1 MFGGDLPEATSIF
14 PLSGALLLPR
24 GVLPLTIFEPRY
36 LRMVSNAMAK
46 ERMIGMIQPLT
57 GEPASGEPAS
67 GEPAPGEPA
76 VRTSDLY
83 RTGCIGRITAFNE
96 TADGHFLIMLT
107 GICRFDIA
115 RELPEQDGYRRVI
128 TDYSRFYE
136 DPEPEPANQIDR
148 GRLLDVLRLF
158 IKRNA
163 IEVEWEAV
171 TAMPDEPLVI
181 SLIMTCPFAANEKQ
195 ALLEC
200 QTLAERSQVL
210 TALLEMTLLAPD
222 LGANAQPN

>member
-1 MFGGDLPEATSIF
+1 MFGGDLPEAASIF

-36 LRMVSNAMAK
+36 LRMVSSAMAK
-46 ERMIGMIQPLT
+46 DRMIGMIQPLA
-57 GEPASGEPAS
+57 GEPASGEPAVNT
-67 GEPAPGEPA
+67 P
-76 VRTSDLY
+76 DLY

-107 GICRFDIA
+107 GSCRFDIA

-128 TDYSRFYE
+128 ADYSRFYE

-181 SLIMTCPFAANEKQ
+181 SLAMTCPFAANEKQ

-200 QTLAERSQVL
+200 QNLAERSQVL
-210 TALLEMTLLAPD
+210 TALLEMTLLAPG

>member
-1 MFGGDLPEATSIF
+1 MFGGNLPEAIPIF

-36 LRMVSNAMAK
+36 LRMVSNAMAN
-46 ERMIGMIQPLT
+46 ERMIGMIQPLAL
-57 GEPASGEPAS
+57 EPT
-67 GEPAPGEPA
+67 PGEP
-76 VRTSDLY
+76 DLY
-83 RTGCIGRITAFNE
+83 QTGCVGRITAFNE
-96 TADGHFLIMLT
+96 TEDGRFLIMLT
-107 GICRFDIA
+107 GVSRFDIA

-128 TDYSRFYE
+128 ADYSRFSE
-136 DPEPEPANQIDR
+136 DPDPEPANQMDR

-171 TAMPDEPLVI
+171 TALADEPLVI
-181 SLIMTCPFAANEKQ
+181 SLTMTCPFAANEKQ

-200 QTLAERSQVL
+200 QTLAERSRVL

-222 LGANAQPN
+222 LGVNAQPN